1 MNANAN
7 VDVICRMTQAAIDG
21 DRPGLDACMT
31 PDLAFHVRGPVPR
44 AGDHT
49 GVDGFL
55 DVIGHLFEVTS
66 GDVKL
71 ERKFALAEGEWAA
84 EWEHAVLGRDGR
96 TLESNNSFVYR
107 FEGGRIAEMWMLWDA
122 SAEDGRAFFA

>member
-1 MNANAN
+1 
-7 VDVICRMTQAAIDG
+7 
-21 DRPGLDACMT
+21 
-31 PDLAFHVRGPVPR
+31 
-44 AGDHT
+44 
-49 GVDGFL
+49 
-55 DVIGHLFEVTS
+55 
-66 GDVKL
+66 
-71 ERKFALAEGEWAA
+71 LAEGEWAA